1 MKRKVARLL
10 VSFISVLTEINVMQ
24 ELSPTARKFI
34 THWGELGTRWGINRT
49 MAQVHA
55 LLYLSEKPL
64 NAEDICETLEFAR
77 SNVST
82 ALKELQGWGIVRMV
96 HLQGD
101 RRDHF
106 ESMKDVFEMFRVI
119 MMERKRRE
127 IDPTLKLLR
136 EAAEE
141 MSKTKGSADAVTK
154 ERLQGM
160 LEFFELSNHWA
171 EQVQKVSTPNL
182 LRAVKMG
189 DKVFKLLGLGS

>member
-1 MKRKVARLL
+1 MEDL
-10 VSFISVLTEINVMQ
+10 N
-24 ELSPTARKFI
+24 PTARKFV

-55 LLYLSEKPL
+55 LLYLSSKPL
-64 NAEDICETLEFAR
+64 NAEDICETLQFAR

-82 ALKELQGWGIVRMV
+82 ALKELQAWGIVRVV

-119 MMERKRRE
+119 MVERKRRE

-136 EAAEE
+136 ESAEE
-141 MSKTKGSADAVTK
+141 MGKSKDGTDAVTR
-154 ERLQGM
+154 ERLQHM
-160 LEFFELSNHWA
+160 LEFFEMTNTWTD
-171 EQVQKVSTPNL
+171 QVQKVSTPAL
-182 LRAVKMG
+182 LKGIKMG
-189 DKVFKLLGLGS
+189 EKVFKLLGLI

>member
-1 MKRKVARLL
+1 MP
-10 VSFISVLTEINVMQ
+10 
-24 ELSPTARKFI
+24 ELNPTARKFV

-55 LLYLSEKPL
+55 LLYLSATPL
-64 NAEDICETLEFAR
+64 NAEDICETLQFAR

-82 ALKELQGWGIVRMV
+82 ALKELQGWGIVRVV

-106 ESMKDVFEMFRVI
+106 ESMHDVFEMFRVI

-136 EAAEE
+136 ESADE
-141 MSKTKGSADAVTK
+141 MARTKGSADEVTR
-154 ERLQGM
+154 ERLQSM
-160 LEFFELSNHWA
+160 LEFFEMAHTWSD
-171 EQVQKVSTPNL
+171 QVQKVSTPAL
-182 LRAVKMG
+182 LKGIKMG
-189 DKVFKLLGLGS
+189 EKVFKLLGLI

>member
-1 MKRKVARLL
+1 M
-10 VSFISVLTEINVMQ
+10 SELTPI
-24 ELSPTARKFI
+24 ARKFV

-82 ALKELQGWGIVRMV
+82 ALKELQGWGIVRVV

-119 MMERKRRE
+119 MTERKRRE

-136 EAAEE
+136 EAADE
-141 MSKTKGSADAVTK
+141 MGRTKGSADSVTR

-160 LEFFELSNHWA
+160 LDFFELANTWA
-171 EQVQKVSTPNL
+171 SQIEKTPTPIL
-182 LRAVKMG
+182 LRAVRMG
-189 DKVFKLLGLGS
+189 EKVFKLLGLL

>member
-1 MKRKVARLL
+1 MP
-10 VSFISVLTEINVMQ
+10 
-24 ELSPTARKFI
+24 ELSPIARQYVL
-34 THWGELGTRWGINRT
+34 HWGELGTRWGINRT
-49 MAQVHA
+49 MAQIHA

-64 NAEDICETLEFAR
+64 HAEEICETLDLAR

-82 ALKELQGWGIVRMV
+82 SLKELQNWGIVRVV
-96 HLQGD
+96 HQLGD

-136 EAAEE
+136 ESVEAASKSETAAE
-141 MSKTKGSADAVTK
+141 AVTR

-160 LEFFELSNHWA
+160 LDFFELANQWA
-171 EQVQKVSTPNL
+171 EGAQKVPTGAL
-182 LRAVKMG
+182 VKAARMG
-189 DKVFKLLGLGS
+189 EKLFKLLGLGGS

>member
-1 MKRKVARLL
+1 MEE
-10 VSFISVLTEINVMQ
+10 LTPI
-24 ELSPTARKFI
+24 ARKFV

-55 LLYLSEKPL
+55 LLYLGEKPL

-82 ALKELQGWGIVRMV
+82 ALKELQGWGIVRVV

-119 MMERKRRE
+119 MSERKRRE

-136 EAAEE
+136 EAADE
-141 MSKTKGSADAVTK
+141 MAKTKGSADAVTK

-160 LEFFELSNHWA
+160 LDFFELTNSWA
-171 EQVQKVSTPNL
+171 SQIEKAPTPVL
-182 LRAVKMG
+182 LKAVKMG
-189 DKVFKLLGLGS
+189 EKVFKLLGLM

>member
-1 MKRKVARLL
+1 MKK
-10 VSFISVLTEINVMQ
+10 IS
-24 ELSPTARKFI
+24 STARKFI

-64 NAEDICETLEFAR
+64 NAEDICEILEFAR

-119 MMERKRRE
+119 MVERKRRE
-127 IDPTLKLLR
+127 IDPTLRLLR
-136 EAAEE
+136 EAADE
-141 MSKTKGSADAVTK
+141 MGKTKGEADAVTR

-160 LEFFELSNHWA
+160 LDFFELTNHWT
-171 EQVQKVSTPNL
+171 EQIQKVSTPNL

-189 DKVFKLLGLGS
+189 EKVFKVLGMGS

>member
-1 MKRKVARLL
+1 MAE
-10 VSFISVLTEINVMQ
+10 LTPI
-24 ELSPTARKFI
+24 ARKFV

-55 LLYLSEKPL
+55 LLYLGEKPL

-82 ALKELQGWGIVRMV
+82 ALKELQGWGIVRVV

-119 MMERKRRE
+119 MAERKRRE

-136 EAAEE
+136 EAADE
-141 MSKTKGSADAVTK
+141 MGRTKGSADETTR

-160 LEFFELSNHWA
+160 LDFFELANTWA
-171 EQVQKVSTPNL
+171 AQVEKTPTPVL

-189 DKVFKLLGLGS
+189 EKVFKLLGLG

>member
-1 MKRKVARLL
+1 MH
-10 VSFISVLTEINVMQ
+10 EIN
-24 ELSPTARKFI
+24 SITRKFV
-34 THWGELGTRWGINRT
+34 THWGELGTRWGISRT
-49 MAQVHA
+49 VAQVHA
-55 LLYLSEKPL
+55 LLYMSEKPL
-64 NAEDICETLEFAR
+64 NAEEICETLEFAR

-119 MMERKRRE
+119 SMERKRRE

-136 EAAEE
+136 EAADE
-141 MSKTKGSADAVTK
+141 MGKTKGEAFTK

-160 LEFFELSNHWA
+160 LDFFELANTWA
-171 EQVQKVSTPNL
+171 TQIERTPTTTL
-182 LRAVKMG
+182 LKTVKMG
-189 DKVFKLLGLGS
+189 ERVFKLLGLS